1 MKQTWFW
8 PTQPK
13 IDAWSFI
20 LDLSVWHFTLLF
32 CCSQNKAFNWKSV
45 PPVVTA
51 DALSLSPVL
60 LSDSSL
66 VWSQVC
72 PKLFCYS
79 LLTHHK
85 TIHTKN
91 ASSVNFCLTAPSL
104 IDLSFIKYH
113 FLEHPFEINYV
124 SILTSSLQTFSARR
138 SLTRRDRPR
147 NSDCRKYRDSE
158 SEAERGPAC
167 GILISF
173 WYSHWNH

>member
-8 PTQPK
+8 PTKPK

-85 TIHTKN
+85 TLHTKMLPCQFLFN
-91 ASSVNFCLTAPSL
+91 CIIFDRLK
-104 IDLSFIKYH
+104 FFFMKYH
-113 FLEHPFEINYV
+113 FLEHPLQINYV
-124 SILTSSLQTFSARR
+124 SILTSSLQTFCARR

-173 WYSHWNH
+173 WY